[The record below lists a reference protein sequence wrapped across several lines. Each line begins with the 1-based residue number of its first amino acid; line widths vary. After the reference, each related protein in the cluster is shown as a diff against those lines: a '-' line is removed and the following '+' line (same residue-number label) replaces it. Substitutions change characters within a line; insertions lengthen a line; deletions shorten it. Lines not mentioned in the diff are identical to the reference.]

1 MNAIA
6 VIYVNQHLDTLRA
19 ENQRNRMADGVDKR
33 SIRSRIA
40 AAAASLGIVS
50 TSSEPV
56 VPKLQN
62 YPYGG

>member
-6 VIYVNQHLDTLRA
+6 VIYVNQHLESLRA
-19 ENQRNRMADGVDKR
+19 EQQYNRMASGVGKR

-40 AAAASLGIVS
+40 SVAASLGIGS
-50 TSSEPV
+50 ATSDPV

>member
-6 VIYVNQHLDTLRA
+6 VIYVNQHLETLRA
-19 ENQRNRMADGVDKR
+19 EHQRNRMAAGVDKR

-40 AAAASLGIVS
+40 AAAASLGIVAAN
-50 TSSEPV
+50 SEPV
-56 VPKLQN
+56 TPKLQN

>member
-6 VIYVNQHLDTLRA
+6 AIYVSQHLDSLRA
-19 ENQRNRMADGVDKR
+19 ERSRSASLAPKR
-33 SIRSRIA
+33 SLRSRIG
-40 AAAASLGIVS
+40 AAAASLGII
-50 TSSEPV
+50 TPNSEPV

>member
-6 VIYVNQHLDTLRA
+6 VIYVNQHLEDLRA
-19 ENQRNRMADGVDKR
+19 ESQRNRMAHGVARR
-33 SIRSRIA
+33 SLRSRIA
-40 AAAASLGIVS
+40 AAAASLGIVAS
-50 TSSEPV
+50 NSEPV

>member
-6 VIYVNQHLDTLRA
+6 VIYVNQHLDSIRA
-19 ENQRNRMADGVDKR
+19 EQQRSRMASLAPKR
-33 SIRSRIA
+33 SLRSRISA
-40 AAAASLGIVS
+40 TAASLGIIAS
-50 TSSEPV
+50 NPDPV